1 MIAIGWRTRCALAG
15 QLAAV
20 ALSSGAVTQAGEAE
34 TPSWPCVQRKIE
46 RLTSAQMWDGPTV
59 EGVTAWRQDNEVSA
73 LISMLVSRRVPIA
86 EAAAAIRRF
95 AENQA
100 AERRDEKLKL
110 LFAGILATINDDPP
124 SCWPA

>member
-1 MIAIGWRTRCALAG
+1 MKAIGWRIIGLAG
-15 QLAAV
+15 AV
-20 ALSSGAVTQAGEAE
+20 ALSIVTVAQAGEAE
-34 TPSWPCVQRKIE
+34 APNWPCMQRKIE
-46 RLTSAQMWDGPTV
+46 KLTSSQMWDGPSV
-59 EGVTAWRQDNEVSA
+59 EGVTAWRQDSEVSA
-73 LISMLVSRRVPIA
+73 LITTLVSRRVPIA

-100 AERRDEKLKL
+100 PERRDEKLKL